1 MEAVD
6 LIEAIIHMLA
16 GTARTNRASDR
27 S

>member
-1 MEAVD
+1 MEVVD

-16 GTARTNRASDR
+16 GIARTNRASGR